1 MLRSKF
7 RCENFDLPVPSR
19 HGLPVH
25 FLARNRSN
33 GQRLLRKV
41 CLRRSGHKGRRYS
54 YGVTH
59 LLEQYGRLGDDD
71 VELMEEKD
79 WAFIRRWAAP
89 GQHGPWRIGGR
100 DGRSPLRRPK
110 ENCNP
115 RSIESQLTASID
127 KAERPWLNIIA
138 LLMTVVMTL
147 VQHEEAIRCIQEHL
161 LGVPIQEELTA
172 LRNRV
177 EIFEV
182 KNASLRDTIRTIEAV
197 ETSTC
202 NHERLARIEIE
213 RQLASVQESYHQD
226 QEDDDNK

>member
-1 MLRSKF
+1 MGHGGLGGGMGGAPF
-7 RCENFDLPVPSR
+7 DVGFFMGNENEDPSNMGATEQHQNIAR
-19 HGLPVH
+19 REWDELHLSRECISVENH
-25 FLARNRSN
+25 FA
-33 GQRLLRKV
+33 
-41 CLRRSGHKGRRYS
+41 
-54 YGVTH
+54 
-59 LLEQYGRLGDDD
+59 
-71 VELMEEKD
+71 
-79 WAFIRRWAAP
+79 
-89 GQHGPWRIGGR
+89 RIG
-100 DGRSPLRRPK
+100 PK